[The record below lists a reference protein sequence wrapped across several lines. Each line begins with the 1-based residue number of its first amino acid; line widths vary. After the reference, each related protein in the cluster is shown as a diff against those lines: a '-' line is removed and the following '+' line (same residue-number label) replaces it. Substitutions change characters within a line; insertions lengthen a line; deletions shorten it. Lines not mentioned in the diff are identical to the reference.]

1 MALPRVRRGASVLCR
16 VEFLPCGNLLS
27 EHQPVRLFAWRDRIP
42 MSRYPIWILP
52 NPEPL
57 QAVGRYAEEAVRF
70 KRLSSATSLKSSSPP
85 KALSTVP
92 YLLTVADS

>member
-1 MALPRVRRGASVLCR
+1 
-16 VEFLPCGNLLS
+16 
-27 EHQPVRLFAWRDRIP
+27 

-70 KRLSSATSLKSSSPP
+70 KRLPSATSMKSSSRR
-85 KALSTVP
+85 KAMSILP
-92 YLLTVADS
+92 